1 MTKADNGI
9 LDALRTATGG
19 QARFAG
25 EGDEVDGR
33 APSYVAF
40 PCGTEETAALLKV
53 AAEYGLA
60 VVARG
65 TGTRLGWG
73 APPSRV
79 DLVVD
84 TRRMRRIVEHRAGD
98 LVVHVEAGV
107 RLDTLRE
114 QLARAGQRLAID
126 PVRLPGASDRDT
138 ADTADTAGTVGGMIA
153 TAASGPLR
161 LSHGAVRDLLIGV
174 TMVRADGVVAKAG
187 GKVVKNVA
195 GYDLGKLL
203 TGSWGTLGLV
213 TEAVF
218 RLHPLPA
225 VTRWVVRRAASVAEA
240 GELVRRVLHSQVV
253 PAGLELD
260 RRPGAAASTAASTA
274 LTFAVSVEGSQ
285 DGVAARVGR
294 LLELLGEGTEVHDSA
309 PDWWGQAPWGSGEVA
324 LRLTHEIAG
333 FPKLLDAAARGGLP
347 VAVRGSVGVGL
358 LHAGVPG
365 EDPGA
370 VRALVDSLRGQS
382 SAWGGDVVVL
392 DAPPA
397 VKAGV
402 DLWGPVRGLALMR
415 RVKDQFDPGHRLA
428 PGRFAGGI

>member
-274 LTFAVSVEGSQ
+274 LTFAVSVEGSP

-309 PDWWGQAPWGSGEVA
+309 PDWWGRRS
-324 LRLTHEIAG
+324 
-333 FPKLLDAAARGGLP
+333 RG
-347 VAVRGSVGVGL
+347 
-358 LHAGVPG
+358 
-365 EDPGA
+365 
-370 VRALVDSLRGQS
+370 
-382 SAWGGDVVVL
+382 
-392 DAPPA
+392 
-397 VKAGV
+397 
-402 DLWGPVRGLALMR
+402 
-415 RVKDQFDPGHRLA
+415 
-428 PGRFAGGI
+428 